1 MTHDVLRLV
10 PEEPFRSPVRM
21 SDAVGVAENVV
32 VVPGLVAMSVG
43 DIGQTNVRI
52 PLQFRVVGAVVSP
65 FTHGLG
71 RRTVAIPAQVHPP
84 AGTVRVPRHQVV
96 LVRVAAARTILVGCR
111 NQIACIVVGIVGELT
126 NRLVVFDQPH
136 LRHAT
141 LFVGH
146 HVNVGIDL
154 DLTVI
159 GHQIGWQQRMIG
171 HVLRMIIGQRQALA
185 VAQYDARQTE
195 VLAVTLVGLSD
206 IVATRQGH
214 HAIGNPHQRQVLD
227 GVVMKRPDLRQRI
240 RMGAAIRG
248 VIAKALR
255 QRIVLHDVEPRRV
268 RCDPA
273 RTHHPIIIGR
283 KI

>member
-1 MTHDVLRLV
+1 
-10 PEEPFRSPVRM
+10 
-21 SDAVGVAENVV
+21 
-32 VVPGLVAMSVG
+32 MSVG

-52 PLQFRVVGAVVSP
+52 PLELRVVGTVVSP

-71 RRTVAIPAQVHPP
+71 RRTRAIPAQIHPS
-84 AGTVRVPRHQVV
+84 AGTVRVTRNQVV
-96 LVRVAAARTILVGCR
+96 LVRVAAACAILVGCC

-126 NRLVVFDQPH
+126 NCLIVFDQPH

-159 GHQIGWQQRMIG
+159 GHQIGWQQHMIG

-185 VAQYDARQTE
+185 VAQYDARQAE

-206 IVATRQGH
+206 IVATRQSDHSIGH
-214 HAIGNPHQRQVLD
+214 PHQR
-227 GVVMKRPDLRQRI
+227 
-240 RMGAAIRG
+240 
-248 VIAKALR
+248 
-255 QRIVLHDVEPRRV
+255 
-268 RCDPA
+268 
-273 RTHHPIIIGR
+273 
-283 KI
+283 